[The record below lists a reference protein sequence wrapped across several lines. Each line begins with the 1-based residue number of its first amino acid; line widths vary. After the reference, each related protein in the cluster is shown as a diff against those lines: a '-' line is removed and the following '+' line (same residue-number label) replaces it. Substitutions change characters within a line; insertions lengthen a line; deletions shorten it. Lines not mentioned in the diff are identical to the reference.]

1 MKAGLARLR
10 ASVGAA
16 AGEAKVRKRLLAVL
30 AVILFLQL
38 YFVRELVAA
47 ELLFGLGF
55 CVLLAL
61 VGAFY
66 LLGAIGERGFSFMEA
81 SLRAM
86 GPLARR
92 GYERLEEISKKPSRH
107 PRSESAR

>member
-1 MKAGLARLR
+1 MKARLARLR
-10 ASVGAA
+10 AFTGVAA
-16 AGEAKVRKRLLAVL
+16 REAKVRKRLLAIL

-47 ELLFGLGF
+47 ELLFGVGF

-61 VGAFY
+61 VGIFY
-66 LLGAIGERGFSFMEA
+66 LLGVIGERGFSFMEA
-81 SLRAM
+81 GLRAM

-92 GYERLEEISKKPSRH
+92 GYYRLDEISKKPSRH